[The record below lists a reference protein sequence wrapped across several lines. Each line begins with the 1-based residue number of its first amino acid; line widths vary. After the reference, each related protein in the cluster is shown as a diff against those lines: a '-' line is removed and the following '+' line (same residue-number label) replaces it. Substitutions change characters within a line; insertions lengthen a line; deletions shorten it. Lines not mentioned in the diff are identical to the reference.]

1 MTEASQTNPPQPLI
15 YNYQQAAFDRICAI
29 ARAFIHTN
37 FERLPIKPRG
47 NLFLVAPSGSGKTH
61 LAHAVAKSMNL
72 EFLPISVSEWIV
84 MGANQRSAPSTWPL
98 VWQFLHQAEKK
109 EGCIIFLDELDK
121 IGRATHGE
129 WTRSQTT
136 EIFTLLDR
144 RLPKNMNDPD
154 SETLSE
160 TQLGIAESVLRTKT
174 LILAGGA
181 FQGIWDTPDPIG
193 FGSSP
198 ESSRVPDLNRL
209 SEYIP
214 TELSRRFGSQ
224 LITLP
229 RLQECDYLEMLGQIL
244 PSLPAHWQDRY
255 ESLALAGI
263 PEATRL
269 AQGPRYF
276 EELLLEVVV
285 QERLEISSPLQ
296 PQTSS
301 VSPAHGNGTDIGA

>member
-1 MTEASQTNPPQPLI
+1 MTEASQANPPQPLI

-37 FERLPIKPRG
+37 FERLRIKPRG
-47 NLFLVAPSGSGKTH
+47 NLFMVAPSGSGKTH
-61 LAHAVAKSMNL
+61 LAHAVAKSMHL

-84 MGANQRSAPSTWPL
+84 MGANQRSAPSTFPL
-98 VWQFLHQAEKK
+98 IWQFLHQAEKK

-121 IGRATHGE
+121 IGRAAHGE

-136 EIFTLLDR
+136 EVFTLLDR
-144 RLPKNMNDPD
+144 RLPKNLNDPD
-154 SETLSE
+154 SETVSE

-198 ESSRVPDLNRL
+198 ESSWAPDLNRL

-229 RLQECDYLEMLGQIL
+229 RLQESDYLEMLEQIL
-244 PSLPAHWQDRY
+244 PTLPDHWRSPY
-255 ESLALAGI
+255 EWLARSGI
-263 PEATRL
+263 TEAVRL
-269 AQGPRYF
+269 GQGPRYF

-285 QERLEISSPLQ
+285 QERLAVTAPLPPEKVIRHEEIDPGL
-296 PQTSS
+296 
-301 VSPAHGNGTDIGA
+301 AR